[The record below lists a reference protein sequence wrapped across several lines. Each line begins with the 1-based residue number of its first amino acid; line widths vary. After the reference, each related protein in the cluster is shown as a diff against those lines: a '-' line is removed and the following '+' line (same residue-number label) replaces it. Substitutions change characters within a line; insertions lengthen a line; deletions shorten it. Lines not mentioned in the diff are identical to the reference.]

1 MQHIH
6 GNFQRYCFNPML
18 TFLKESWR
26 VVLWAVLAGIIM
38 TALVGLGRGWSALVL
53 VQVASFTCLIWL
65 FLWLGNAYL
74 SNWIDQKISWHEK
87 PVLRLTVGIAGM
99 LVYTIASVYGVVFF
113 YRWAFDFY
121 VSDDLSSFL
130 YSSII
135 ITTII
140 SMFMTSRSFL
150 LNWRQS
156 AIDAEASKRESIRA
170 HYESL
175 KNQVNP
181 HFLFNS
187 LNALTNLVHED
198 PDKAVTF
205 IKQLS
210 EVYRYVLDSRSK
222 EVVPLKEEVHF
233 LQSYLYLQQIRFGE
247 KLTVAMNLDDVNGTI
262 APLALQMLVENAIK
276 HNVIS
281 EDDPLTIHVFRQQQ
295 KLIVENSLHRKKV
308 MPEES
313 NGLGLENIRKRYSF
327 LTDHPVEVKE
337 TDTVFRVTLP
347 ILSAV

>member
-1 MQHIH
+1 
-6 GNFQRYCFNPML
+6 ML

-26 VVLWAVLAGIIM
+26 ITAWLVLAGILM
-38 TALVGLGRGWSALVL
+38 TGIIALGRGWSVYVVFL
-53 VQVASFTCLIWL
+53 VASFTCLIWL
-65 FLWLGNAYL
+65 VLWLGNAYL
-74 SNWIDQKISWHEK
+74 SNWIDQKISWYEK
-87 PVLRLTVGIAGM
+87 PVLRLAVGIAGM
-99 LVYTIASVYGVVFF
+99 LVYTIFSIYGVVFF
-113 YRWAFDFY
+113 YRWAFNFH
-121 VSDDLSSFL
+121 VSDDLQGLL

-247 KLTVAMNLDDVNGTI
+247 KLKVAMNLSDMSGAIT
-262 APLALQMLVENAIK
+262 PLALQMLVENAIK

-281 EDDPLTIHVFRQQQ
+281 EDDPLTINVFRLQQN
-295 KLIVENSLHRKKV
+295 LIVENSLQRKKV

-327 LTDHPVEVKE
+327 LTDNPVEVKE